1 MIKKMHHK
9 KIAQKAKTISQ
20 KPVKKDLIDKADFEK
35 IRKEM
40 DFFEERREQI
50 IKTSREVI
58 KLSKLI
64 IYGIHKED
72 KDISSLVQKL
82 KEKVDSLRTRGE
94 LQYSSFY
101 KTAMQEYVE
110 AVAMY
115 DFLKNHKLPTQVE
128 LKVSAP
134 DYLSGLCDLTGEL
147 MRKANNFLIKGLQK
161 EAILTKEL
169 VDLIYGEFLALD
181 IRDND
186 LRKKADQIK
195 YNLRKLEDI
204 ALHIARRRR

>member
-1 MIKKMHHK
+1 MIQKTHPPRKKTTPLHK
-9 KIAQKAKTISQ
+9 KPS
-20 KPVKKDLIDKADFEK
+20 PKKDLIDKQDFAKIRREMEFFEK
-35 IRKEM
+35 RREDIIRK
-40 DFFEERREQI
+40 
-50 IKTSREVI
+50 SREII
-58 KLSKLI
+58 KLSKQI
-64 IYGIHKED
+64 IYGIHRND
-72 KDISSLVQKL
+72 RDIPKLVSEIK
-82 KEKVDSLRTRGE
+82 KKVSQLRTRGE
-94 LQYSSFY
+94 LQFSSFY

-115 DFLKNHKLPTQVE
+115 EIIKNHKLPTQHH
-128 LKVSAP
+128 LFVSAP

-147 MRKANNFLIKGLQK
+147 MRKANNFVINRKYEEALMLK
-161 EAILTKEL
+161 EI

-204 ALHIARRRR
+204 ALHLARRKK